1 LHAKGFLTRIV
12 EKREDRALLVRGT
25 AEAPRHAKVSYWNDL
40 VAEVFSPMETQAVRP
55 DEFEAEVR
63 YTPLG
68 RMGLANAISEPAQVH
83 RLAKHVARSREQ
95 HYFLHTQID
104 GKLLVEQDGKE
115 ALLTQGDLV
124 LTDSAQPY
132 SLSYA
137 EPCSTLVLI
146 IPPEEIKR
154 RLPSVDD
161 LLGVKLSGR
170 KGLSHTTSVMLRSVW
185 ERVRE
190 GDEFPPDVGERIGAS
205 LLDVFATSWI
215 DTAGVRIAESA
226 TSLSRRIRIKRY
238 IEANL
243 RDPELTARSVAAAFG
258 ISPRYLHI
266 IFSNEVET
274 VSNYILRRRLEECG
288 KQLADKMWRRR
299 TITEVAFGWG
309 FNNATHFA
317 RVFKDHYGLAP
328 RDYRNSKIPCGDA
341 PRRRLRAVSGI

>member
-1 LHAKGFLTRIV
+1 MPQN
-12 EKREDRALLVRGT
+12 KREESALIIRGT
-25 AEAPRHAKVSYWNDL
+25 IEAPRQSKVSYWNDL
-40 VAEVFSPMETQAVRP
+40 VGEFFSPMETHAVRP

-63 YTPLG
+63 YAELG
-68 RMGLANAISEPAQVH
+68 RMGLANVTSRPAQVH
-83 RLAKHVARSREQ
+83 RLAKHISRSREQ
-95 HYFLHTQID
+95 HYFLHTQIE
-104 GKLLVEQDGKE
+104 GKLLVAQDGKE
-115 ALLTQGDLV
+115 ALLSQGDLV

-137 EPCSTLVLI
+137 EPCSTLVLV
-146 IPPEEIKR
+146 IPPGEIKR

-161 LLGVKLSGR
+161 MLGVKLSGR
-170 KGLSHTTSVMLRSVW
+170 QGLSATTSVMLRSVW
-185 ERVRE
+185 EHAQDGLPSDI
-190 GDEFPPDVGERIGAS
+190 GDRIGAS

-215 DTAGVRIAESA
+215 DTAGVKVAESA

-238 IEANL
+238 IETNL

-266 IFSNEVET
+266 IFSNENET

-288 KQLADKMWRRR
+288 KQLADKLWRRR

-328 RDYRNSKIPCGDA
+328 RDYRNSKAPCEEA
-341 PRRRLRAVSGI
+341 PRRRLRA

>member
-1 LHAKGFLTRIV
+1 MLI
-12 EKREDRALLVRGT
+12 RGT
-25 AEAPRHAKVSYWNDL
+25 GEAPRLSKVSYWNDL
-40 VAEVFSPMETQAVRP
+40 VAEVFSPMETHAVRP

-63 YTPLG
+63 YTDLG
-68 RMGLANAISEPAQVH
+68 RMGLANAVSRPAQVH
-83 RLAKHVARSREQ
+83 RLAKHIARSRQQ
-95 HYFLHTQID
+95 HYFLHTQIE

-115 ALLTQGDLV
+115 ALLSQGDLV

-146 IPPEEIKR
+146 IPPDEIKR

-161 LLGVKLSGR
+161 VLGVKLSGR
-170 KGLSHTTSVMLRSVW
+170 QGLSHTTSVMLRSVW
-185 ERVRE
+185 EQAQD
-190 GDEFPPDVGERIGAS
+190 GLPPDIGDRIGAS

-215 DTAGVRIAESA
+215 DTAGVKVAELA

-266 IFSNEVET
+266 IFSNETET
-274 VSNYILRRRLEECG
+274 VSNYVLRRRLEECG
-288 KQLADKMWRRR
+288 KQLADKLWRRR

-328 RDYRNSKIPCGDA
+328 RDYRNSKIPCEDA
-341 PRRRLRAVSGI
+341 PRRRLKSVGEN